1 MTASSNTR
9 LPSPKTQKMHELYL
23 KRRSQRVS
31 ALKKVIKQWHRLQDA
46 EKFFDTLEV
55 WRSCIGDDAC
65 VPDRLF
71 DFVTDAI
78 NEEENNLNAALD
90 RLAAANKIVYD
101 AIDAMGDRM
110 LYAHRPSAPIE
121 TFGECF
127 STKKT
132 RWPLVFYD
140 DPLPARI
147 EKIPSGKSKS
157 KPALSTNH
165 PELCPKKWCNCVN
178 GSFVRSVASQLN
190 GSRASSPKQ

>member
-1 MTASSNTR
+1 MTASSSTR
-9 LPSPKTQKMHELYL
+9 IPSPKTQKMHQLYL

-31 ALKKVIKQWHRLQDA
+31 ALKKAIKQWHRLQDA
-46 EKFFDTLEV
+46 EKFFDTLEA
-55 WRSCIGDDAC
+55 WRSYIGDDTC
-65 VPDRLF
+65 VPDSLF
-71 DFVTDAI
+71 DHVTDAI

-132 RWPLVFYD
+132 RWPLVFYEK
-140 DPLPARI
+140 PLPARI
-147 EKIPSGKSKS
+147 EKVPSRKSEAKS
-157 KPALSTNH
+157 ALSTNRA
-165 PELCPKKWCNCVN
+165 ELGAKNV
-178 GSFVRSVASQLN
+178 VQLREWPL
-190 GSRASSPKQ
+190 RAKRGKLDKRKPR

>member
-46 EKFFDTLEV
+46 EKVFDTLEV
-55 WRSCIGDDAC
+55 WRSYIGDDTC
-65 VPDRLF
+65 VPDNLF
-71 DFVTDAI
+71 DLVTDAI

-90 RLAAANKIVYD
+90 RLAATNKIVYD
-101 AIDAMGDRM
+101 AIDAMGDRK

-132 RWPLVFYD
+132 RWPLVFYE
-140 DPLPARI
+140 PPARI
-147 EKIPSGKSKS
+147 EEFPSGKSKS
-157 KPALSTNH
+157 KSVLSKNH
-165 PELCPKKWCNCVN
+165 AELGTKNV
-178 GSFVRSVASQLN
+178 VQLREWL
-190 GSRASSPKQ
+190 SRRERGKPNKRKPR